1 MALFY
6 MQRKKSE
13 FFDIVVDLL
22 HDTFITKK
30 LFVEETAKLIGV
42 LDGQK
47 QSILMSSVDCCT

>member
-13 FFDIVVDLL
+13 FFDIVLDLL

-47 QSILMSSVDCCT
+47 